1 MVQRGCRAVGVTQQN
16 GHAHRRHPATQ
27 VDAAVMEDRMFLG
40 LEREAAYVDIACAL
54 LTHWAAIA
62 VQKEVLP

>member
-1 MVQRGCRAVGVTQQN
+1 
-16 GHAHRRHPATQ
+16 

-40 LEREAAYVDIACAL
+40 IEREAAYVDIACAL

-62 VQKEVLP
+62 VQKGVLP